1 MVTYFNR
8 KDLVSFGSYLM
19 SEKRKSRLRK
29 SYNEAIIKG
38 LDNPLPIEDAQKLIT
53 HSDIEYWLEDNRFK

>member
-19 SEKRKSRLRK
+19 SEERKALLEQ
-29 SYNEAIIKG
+29 SYQDDLADGVES
-38 LDNPLPIEDAQKLIT
+38 PLSVEERMKDVY
-53 HSDIEYWLEDNRFK
+53 HSDIENWLSKQ

>member
-19 SEKRKSRLRK
+19 SEKRKSRFDEAYK
-29 SYNEAIIKG
+29 EAIQNG
-38 LDNPLPIEDAQKLIT
+38 MDRPLPTEERLKYVYHA
-53 HSDIEYWLEDNRFK
+53 DIENWIFDQQS